1 MHSTYP
7 NMTGNPH
14 RRLNIAVSV
23 LQASMDSPTL
33 ARLAEQGRDSNAR
46 LLAISPLLPAALRS
60 AVVAG
65 PIDGTSWCLLLDN
78 SAAAAKLR
86 QLLPDLLIRLRAQ
99 GWPVESIRLKVQSKP
114 RR

>member
-1 MHSTYP
+1 
-7 NMTGNPH
+7 MTGTPQ
-14 RRLNIAVSV
+14 RRLNSAVSI
-23 LQASMDSPTL
+23 LQASLDSPTL
-33 ARLAEQGRDSNAR
+33 ARLAELGRDSSAR

-65 PIDGTSWCLLLDN
+65 PIDGSSWCLLLDN

-86 QLLPDLLIRLRAQ
+86 QMLPDLLARLRAQ
-99 GWPVESIRLKVQSKP
+99 GWAVESIRLKVQSRP

>member
-1 MHSTYP
+1 
-7 NMTGNPH
+7 MTGTPQ
-14 RRLNIAVSV
+14 RQLNSAVSI

-33 ARLAEQGRDSNAR
+33 ARLAELGRDSGAR

-65 PIDGTSWCLLLDN
+65 PIDGSSWCLLLDN

-86 QLLPDLLIRLRAQ
+86 QMLPDLLARLRAN
-99 GWPVESIRLKVQSKP
+99 GWAVESIRLKVRSQP